1 VSSRLTC
8 CADERAVPDWIVF
21 GMTIRMV
28 MSGSNEGL
36 WVETVA
42 RTLCYGMPPMARRFV
57 VREEPSATP
66 LFDIRGS
73 KRSNRER
80 SDEAALLIWVRYAKC

>member
-42 RTLCYGMPPMARRFV
+42 RTLCDEMPPMNRRFV

-66 LFDIRGS
+66 D
-73 KRSNRER
+73 
-80 SDEAALLIWVRYAKC
+80 